1 MYNSMMD
8 IWDYRVI
15 KRGNSY
21 GIYEVHYN
29 NEGYPASAGAQPVTV
44 ENSDIPTLTSTCV
57 HIISALTKPVLDYT
71 MFIDKKKTGDTTNET
86 LKMFGDK

>member
-1 MYNSMMD
+1 MMD

-57 HIISALTKPVLDYT
+57 HIISALTKPVLDFKIFEHEADT
-71 MFIDKKKTGDTTNET
+71 HKSTTSALDMLKAKK
-86 LKMFGDK
+86 